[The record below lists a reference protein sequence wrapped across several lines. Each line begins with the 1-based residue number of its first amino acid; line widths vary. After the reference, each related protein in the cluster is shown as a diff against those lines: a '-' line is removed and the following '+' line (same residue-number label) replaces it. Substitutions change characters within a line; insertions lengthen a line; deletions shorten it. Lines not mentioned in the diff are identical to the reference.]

1 MRFRLTKLLASVSVI
16 ALVMAG
22 CNTYVPRAETPV
34 PAINA
39 GYKIG
44 DIELKDDPV
53 PTLDDV
59 MNRVPSRKSVDEKP
73 EDRLR
78 APAMRDSALAYG
90 ARAGLAYT
98 SRGINASLK
107 GKAEDLTRIYDF
119 NRILIRTASGVTI
132 MPPVIS
138 EAKDTYETSDAGRT
152 LRVADVSYLIVE
164 QARFTPTAPLWH
176 TYLVRSYVTPEPPP
190 DQLLPRDGSEREAW
204 KRWVSEG
211 WHMGV
216 TQAQEIFE
224 ADLRR
229 LERDFTGMLK
239 YKGLLEEKKV
249 SAPVVAEGNLGNTG
263 TGQDM
268 RVNDRALR
276 ITRDPTLQVGPN
288 GERRFE
294 ASPLPGATQDAVA
307 PIQRQAVPAGP
318 PRRAAAPSRYERR
331 AVAEPRF

>member
-1 MRFRLTKLLASVSVI
+1 MRKLPRLLASVSVI
-16 ALVMAG
+16 ALLLAG
-22 CNTYVPRAETPV
+22 CNAHVARVVEPIPSV
-34 PAINA
+34 NA
-39 GYKIG
+39 GYRIG
-44 DIELKDDPV
+44 DIALQDDPV
-53 PTLDDV
+53 PTLEDV
-59 MNRVPSRKSVDEKP
+59 MNRVPSRKSGDEKP

-107 GKAEDLTRIYDF
+107 RRAEDLTRIYDF
-119 NRILIRTASGVTI
+119 NRILIRTPSGATI

-176 TYLVRSYVTPEPPP
+176 TYLIRTYVTPEPPP
-190 DQLLPRDGSEREAW
+190 DLLLPRDGAERDAW
-204 KRWVSEG
+204 KRWVTEG

-239 YKGLLEEKKV
+239 YKGLLEERKV
-249 SAPVVAEGNLGNTG
+249 SAPVVAEGSLGNTG

-276 ITRDPTLQVGPN
+276 ITRDPTLQVGPG

-294 ASPLPGATQDAVA
+294 ASPFPGATPDAVA

-318 PRRAAAPSRYERR
+318 PRRAAAPVRRERR